1 MPWATEQIAALMPRS
16 QSNADIIKEKR
27 HWLSDVDILNYS
39 FSKTKKVTKEI
50 GYKEHELHHLC
61 SRSMGGS
68 DNPRNIVPL
77 LSDIAN
83 LLEADNMFLNV

>member
-1 MPWATEQIAALMPRS
+1 M
-16 QSNADIIKEKR
+16 N
-27 HWLSDVDILNYS
+27 WLSDVDILNYS